1 MTGSVHF
8 HRIPLLLCGGQTVGS
23 KSGSRDQP
31 REGCSQLGGKD
42 DDLAH
47 TYGKKWSTSKIF

>member
-8 HRIPLLLCGGQTVGS
+8 HRIPLLLRGLSTVGS
-23 KSGSRDQP
+23 KGGTRDQL
-31 REGCSQLGGKD
+31 RECCSQLGNKD

-47 TYGKKWSTSKIF
+47 T

>member
-8 HRIPLLLCGGQTVGS
+8 HRVPLLLRGLSTVGS
-23 KSGSRDQP
+23 KSGSRDQL
-31 REGCSQLGGKD
+31 RECCSQLGNKD

-47 TYGKKWSTSKIF
+47 TYGKKWSTNKIF